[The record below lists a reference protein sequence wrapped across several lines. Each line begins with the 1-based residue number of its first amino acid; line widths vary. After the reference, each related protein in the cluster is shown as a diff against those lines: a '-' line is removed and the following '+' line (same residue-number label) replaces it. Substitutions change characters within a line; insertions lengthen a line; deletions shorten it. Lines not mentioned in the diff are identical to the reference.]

1 MLARVEPLDDFER
14 KALEWVEAMT
24 KFRYA
29 KTLYEYQVKASKCEH
44 SRS

>member
-1 MLARVEPLDDFER
+1 MLTRVEPRDDFER

-29 KTLYEYQVKASKCEH
+29 KTAYEYSVRKSKK
-44 SRS
+44 